1 MYHTTNNQLT
11 QGNQR
16 NTRGDK
22 ELPMLKV
29 VLTKK
34 KIQKSNTLDVHSYIK
49 EIPCT
54 KTNAEQEESL
64 GPISSNTDITLEKT
78 FGYPK

>member
-1 MYHTTNNQLT
+1 MYHTTNNLPI

-29 VLTKK
+29 VLNKR
-34 KIQKSNTLDVHSYIK
+34 KIQKCNTLDVHSYIK
-49 EIPCT
+49 EIPYT

-64 GPISSNTDITLEKT
+64 GPISSNTEITLEKT
-78 FGYPK
+78 FRYPK